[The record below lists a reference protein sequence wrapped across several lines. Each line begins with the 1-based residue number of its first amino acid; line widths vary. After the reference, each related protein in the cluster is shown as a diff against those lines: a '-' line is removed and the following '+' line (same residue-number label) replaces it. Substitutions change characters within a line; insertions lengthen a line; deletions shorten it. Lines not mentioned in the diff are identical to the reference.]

1 MLKKKYITVL
11 ALTVLGLLSTAC
23 SSAPVSPAQNAKPSA
38 PAQATATKP
47 AVTAIKFGTAPGL
60 KPLAER
66 TGKVSKV
73 YFTRDISGTG
83 LKKIYDKINQDM
95 VGKIAVKLHTGE
107 PNGPYILDRTM
118 VKNFL
123 SGIPNST
130 IVECNVL
137 YPSPRQNTQGHR
149 ETLKTNGWT
158 FCPVDI
164 MDADGTAMLPIKGG
178 KQLTE
183 VSVGSH
189 ELNYDSM
196 LVLTHFK
203 GHTMGGFGG
212 SIKNI
217 GIGCADGN
225 IGKLMVHGK
234 GWPLGETFLE
244 RIVESAKG
252 TVDHFGKH
260 IAFINVMNNLSVSCD
275 CEGTHANKPEM
286 KDIGIV
292 GSTDI
297 VAADQAAVDIIYGV
311 DDGQSHAL
319 KERIESRKGLRQ
331 LTYGK
336 ELQLGNDKYEFIDLD
351 K

>member
-1 MLKKKYITVL
+1 MLKKKYITALSLL
-11 ALTVLGLLSTAC
+11 ALGLLSTAC
-23 SSAPVSPAQNAKPSA
+23 SSAPVSTTQNTSPV
-38 PAQATATKP
+38 QAAATKP

-178 KQLTE
+178 KHLTE

>member
-1 MLKKKYITVL
+1 MLKKKYITALSLL
-11 ALTVLGLLSTAC
+11 ALGLLSTAC
-23 SSAPVSPAQNAKPSA
+23 SSAPVSTTQNTS
-38 PAQATATKP
+38 PAQAATTKP

-178 KQLTE
+178 KHLTE